1 MSCQNI
7 VLIGFM
13 GSGKSSIGRLLSK
26 KLGFQFVDTDRVIIE
41 RAGMEIS
48 DIFAQHGEDYFRD
61 LESTT
66 LASLAHLRRCII
78 ATGGG
83 VVLREANRA
92 LLSGLGFVVGLAAD
106 EEVIFERVSRNAKR
120 PLLQTENPRETVRRI
135 LNERLNLYEAAAQFT
150 VDTSQLTYEQI
161 AEIIINEVRRAF
173 QWQSAP

>member
-1 MSCQNI
+1 
-7 VLIGFM
+7 M

-26 KLGFQFVDTDRVIIE
+26 KLGFQFIDTDRLIIE

-48 DIFAQHGEDYFRD
+48 EIFSRHGEGYFRD

-66 LASLAHLRRCII
+66 LASLAHLKRCII

-92 LLSGLGFVVGLAAD
+92 LLYELGFVVGLTAD
-106 EEVIFERVSRNAKR
+106 EEVIFERVSRNSKR
-120 PLLQTENPRETVRRI
+120 PLLQTKNPRETMRSL
-135 LNERLNLYEAAAQFT
+135 LNDRAGMYEAAAQFT
-150 VDTSQLTYEQI
+150 VDTSRLTYEQI
-161 AEIIINEVRRAF
+161 AEIIIGEVRRAF